1 MALFLSGEDPK
12 GSSTGCGGS
21 GGTPGTPWV
30 SSPGHN
36 PQRPLRPHQVHGTG
50 FTQCFGGK
58 GSNQAVIAAR
68 LGAAVQFVGKVRWGD
83 NSVNNCG
90 SYGGAKV
97 AGTSAGA
104 FPVALSLSRE
114 DSRGPP
120 RCAKGS
126 GGTRDPLS

>member
-1 MALFLSGEDPK
+1 MW
-12 GSSTGCGGS
+12 CGGAQQWPS
-21 GGTPGTPWV
+21 VAGGKCPYD
-30 SSPGHN
+30 HN

-83 NSVNNCG
+83 NSVSSCG
-90 SYGGAKV
+90 SYGGAKG

-120 RCAKGS
+120 RCAKGLVRES
-126 GGTRDPLS
+126 FLFLI